1 MNGARSSFQMTLH
14 SPSMELSN
22 ISFHGSWTMTRNF
35 SQNTS
40 RVSHLP
46 PVFYICSEDF
56 KPLGIQAPLFGA
68 VCFVLVYAIPGKTTW
83 LITNWAWTYISIPFP
98 FPLRKGKT
106 KWSYYRSEKAAITLP
121 TLTFFN
127 LYGFPLFGCFYS
139 SGFVVILSYS
149 MMGRTLCARKP
160 PFDCDSV
167 EGSASSQQVSS
178 KIT

>member
-1 MNGARSSFQMTLH
+1 MNGARYSFQMTLH

-22 ISFHGSWTMTRNF
+22 ISFHGSWTMTKNF

-83 LITNWAWTYISIPFP
+83 LITNWTYISIPFP
-98 FPLRKGKT
+98 FPFWKRKT
-106 KWSYYRSEKAAITLP
+106 KWY
-121 TLTFFN
+121 
-127 LYGFPLFGCFYS
+127 
-139 SGFVVILSYS
+139 
-149 MMGRTLCARKP
+149 
-160 PFDCDSV
+160 DSV
-167 EGSASSQQVSS
+167 LLSLWKGSNHFAHACFLQPLWFSFVWLFLFFRFRRNTILLDDGSNTVRP
-178 KIT
+178 KTTFRLW